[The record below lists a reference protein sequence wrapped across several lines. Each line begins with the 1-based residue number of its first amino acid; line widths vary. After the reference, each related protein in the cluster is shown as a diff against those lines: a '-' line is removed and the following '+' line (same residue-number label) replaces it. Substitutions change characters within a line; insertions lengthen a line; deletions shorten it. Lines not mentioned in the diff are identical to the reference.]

1 MTYKFTVIT
10 GILLITSSHCLNQNA
25 YQESFT
31 ILIKSV
37 YYMLLK
43 LNKKASSNYTVVRGI
58 LNYRVNSVPVQYKST
73 LSISTT
79 CKKALDK
86 KL

>member
-1 MTYKFTVIT
+1 
-10 GILLITSSHCLNQNA
+10 
-25 YQESFT
+25 
-31 ILIKSV
+31 
-37 YYMLLK
+37 MLLK
-43 LNKKASSNYTVVRGI
+43 LNKKASSNYTVVGGI